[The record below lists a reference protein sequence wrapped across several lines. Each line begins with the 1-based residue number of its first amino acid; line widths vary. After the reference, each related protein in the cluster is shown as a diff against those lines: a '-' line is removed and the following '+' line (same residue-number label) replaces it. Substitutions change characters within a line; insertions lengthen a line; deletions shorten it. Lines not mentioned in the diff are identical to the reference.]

1 VIDPQYR
8 SLKYSL
14 RRYYVDE
21 FLTRQASTLCAG
33 SRVLDVGGFGIE
45 KRGQFD
51 MRRYPLKV
59 YSLNLSADKQP
70 DIRSDAARLPL
81 ASGCCDAAIC
91 TEVLE
96 HVPDPRPVI
105 AEISRVLKSGGALL
119 ITVPFL
125 FPFHADPF
133 DFGRYTETFWRDN
146 LARAGFA
153 PVELE
158 KQGLYWSVLFEMLRA
173 AVHHAQSEGKLRLRI
188 GRSLAARSLGW
199 LRRRAIQ
206 WDASALAKGD
216 PFSSAYTTGYG
227 IRAEKAPTP
236 Q

>member
-14 RRYYVDE
+14 RRFYVDE
-21 FLTRQASTLCAG
+21 FLARQVSVLHAG
-33 SRVLDVGGFGIE
+33 SRVLDVGGVKLE

-51 MRRYPLKV
+51 IRRYPLTV

-81 ASGCCDAAIC
+81 ATDCFDAAIC

-96 HVPDPRPVI
+96 HVPDPRPVV
-105 AEISRVLKSGGALL
+105 AEIGRVLKPGGALL

-125 FPFHADPF
+125 FRIHADPF
-133 DFGRYTETFWRDN
+133 DFGRYTDTFWRDN
-146 LARAGFA
+146 LTRAGFTHI
-153 PVELE
+153 EFE

-173 AVHHAQSEGKLRLRI
+173 AVQHSQSEGRLKTRI
-188 GRSLAARSLGW
+188 GRSFTARTLGW
-199 LRRRAIQ
+199 LRRRAMQ
-206 WDASALAKGD
+206 WDASALANGH
-216 PFSSAYTTGYG
+216 PFYVTYTTGYG
-227 IRAEKAPTP
+227 IRAEKPSD
-236 Q
+236 